1 MANFYG
7 QARSNYFAVKDEEAF
22 RTAIAE
28 LPIRLIEKKNEADDT
43 NLFGFLDAD
52 EDGQADVWSIWD
64 EVKEEQVEIDWSEFF
79 KKHLADDWVAVI
91 ISVGWEKYRYF
102 QGDVVAF
109 NNKGESKTINL
120 DTIYEI
126 VGDLGANVTHASY

>member
-7 QARSNYFAVKDEEAF
+7 QARSNYFAVKNEEAF

-28 LPIRLIEKKNEADDT
+28 LPVRMIEKKNEADDIT
-43 NLFGFLDAD
+43 LFGFLDAD
-52 EDGQADVWSIWD
+52 DEGQADVWSVWD
-64 EVKEEQVEIDWSEFF
+64 EVKEEQVEVDWSEFF
-79 KKHLADDWVAVI
+79 KTHLADDWVAVI

-120 DTIYEI
+120 DHIYEI
-126 VGDLGANVTHASY
+126 VGDLGGKVTHASY